1 MINVTIV
8 AATPQDAYM
17 VANDKYGEF
26 ELLSAKQIHNKEDN
40 SISCEITI
48 SISKEKFLQ
57 LPTLGDNDNR
67 LGQIEDNNIEI
78 VKRLFESKG
87 ISREWLDEI
96 LEPFVGSTV
105 AENQKILVSYL
116 LEEMD
121 ETIVIKKESFDKQ
134 KIMMF
139 VGPTGVGKTTTV
151 AKLAAR
157 YAYMMERPHRVALIS
172 LDSYKVGAI
181 EQLSHFADIMKIKLF
196 TANSIDEFKELFDR
210 VGSYD
215 IVLIDTAGMSPFDT
229 EKLLKMVEYLS
240 TNTTTKIEVNLVVS
254 ATVKYEDAKDIYET
268 FSFLN
273 LDSLIL
279 SKLDETRH
287 LGSILSYL
295 LLYPIP
301 LSYFSIGQEVPD
313 DLMVANKEY
322 LLQKFIGDLNG

>member
-8 AATPQDAYM
+8 ADTPQDAYR
-17 VANDKYGEF
+17 VAQERYGEF
-26 ELLSAKQIHNKEDN
+26 ELLSAKQIYNKEDN

-57 LPTLGDNDNR
+57 IPNKTTNKKELS
-67 LGQIEDNNIEI
+67 IEDNNIES
-78 VKRLFESKG
+78 VKKLFVSKS
-87 ISREWLDEI
+87 ISKEWLDEI
-96 LEPFVGSTV
+96 LEPFIGSTV

-121 ETIVIKKESFDKQ
+121 ETILIKKESFEKQ

-151 AKLAAR
+151 AKLAAK
-157 YAYMMERPHRVALIS
+157 YAYMSEKQYKVALIN

-196 TANSIDEFKELFDR
+196 TASSKDEFKEIFDR
-210 VGSYD
+210 VSSYD

-229 EKLLKMVEYLS
+229 EKLLKTVEYLG
-240 TNTTTKIEVNLVVS
+240 TDTTTKIEVNLVIS
-254 ATVKYEDAKDIYET
+254 ATVKYEDARDIYET

-295 LLYPIP
+295 LIYPIP

-313 DLMVANKEY
+313 DLIVANKEY
-322 LLQKFIGDLNG
+322 LLQKFIGDLNA